1 MSESIDENLSL
12 SDVLDVL
19 QEGLLPTGSAIMDGE
34 SQVWPDDEDELDIFF
49 YPEGYEDE
57 GYEDEEYEA

>member
-19 QEGLLPTGSAIMDGE
+19 QEGLLPTGSAIIR
-34 SQVWPDDEDELDIFF
+34 LDL
-49 YPEGYEDE
+49 Y
-57 GYEDEEYEA
+57 